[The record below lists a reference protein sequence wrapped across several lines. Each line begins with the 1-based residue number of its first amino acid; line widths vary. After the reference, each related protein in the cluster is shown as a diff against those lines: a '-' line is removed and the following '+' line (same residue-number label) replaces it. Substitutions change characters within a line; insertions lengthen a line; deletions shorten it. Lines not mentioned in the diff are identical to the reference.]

1 MTKIL
6 SFNDVL
12 NLNIPVGEIIDSVKE
27 ALIAHSDNNIFLLPK
42 ITLRPTDD
50 TFYTAM
56 PGGVKPWSVIGN
68 KTIQRVADQGDRPA
82 VKGTMFLNDLKS
94 GRLLSV
100 MDATWL
106 TSMRTGAVTALT
118 AKYLAKSEVK
128 RISIMGL
135 GNTAT
140 ATILCLSYLFPNI
153 EEFVALDYKDHAE
166 RIVTR
171 FPNLKFSFVQELE
184 DLFVDADVIITALT
198 FAGEPFVKP
207 EWMTKGMLAIPIH
220 MRGWQNCDALFN
232 KVFTD
237 DHEHIKSWMPKV
249 NGELGAVINGSNKG
263 RENDSETIIAYNYG
277 IAINDIAI
285 AKVIY
290 ESAVRDNVGHDIDM
304 EDFTGKYYI

>member
-6 SFNDVL
+6 SFKDIV
-12 NLNIPVGEIIDSVKE
+12 NLNISIDEIVAAVEDVLK
-27 ALIAHSDNNIFLLPK
+27 AHAEGNVFLLPK

-56 PGGVKPWSVIGN
+56 PGGVKSWDLLGN
-68 KTIQRVADQGDRPA
+68 KTIQRIAEQNNGPA
-82 VKGTMFLNDLKS
+82 VRGRLFLNDQNT
-94 GRLLSV
+94 GELLSV

-106 TSMRTGAVTALT
+106 TSMRTGAVAALT

-128 RISIMGL
+128 RIAIMGL

-140 ATILCLSYLFPNI
+140 ATIMCLSYLFPNL

-166 RIVTR
+166 RISNR
-171 FPNLKFSFVQELE
+171 FPNLKFSFVQEPE
-184 DLFVDADVIITALT
+184 DLFVDTDVVITALT

-207 EWMTKGMLAIPIH
+207 EWMTRGMLAIPIH
-220 MRGWQNCDALFN
+220 MRGWQNCDALFD

-290 ESAVRDNVGHDIDM
+290 ESAIRDNVGHDIDM